1 MEFSGVLWTDWSLS
15 SLSLIESLSSIILQ
29 LFNFKPEQINN
40 ET

>member
-15 SLSLIESLSSIILQ
+15 SLSLTESLSSIILQ